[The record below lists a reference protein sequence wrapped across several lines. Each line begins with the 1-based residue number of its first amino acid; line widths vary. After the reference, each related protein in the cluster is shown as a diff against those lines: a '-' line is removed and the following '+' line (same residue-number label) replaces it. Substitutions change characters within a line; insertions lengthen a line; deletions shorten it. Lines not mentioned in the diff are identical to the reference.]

1 MGHTFKKQIETQ
13 KATLDDVREQ
23 LDDKVLD
30 QLIDEKPEHAE
41 VIEEIKTLKALLDD
55 TNIET
60 EEESKLARTALHKL
74 HRKMSDLPILNQ
86 SDIDSLSQ
94 ITNVQQDEEDDE

>member
-1 MGHTFKKQIETQ
+1 MKPK

-30 QLIDEKPEHAE
+30 QLVDEKPEHAE
-41 VIEEIKTLKALLDD
+41 VIEEIKTLKALLDE

-74 HRKMSDLPILNQ
+74 HRKMSDLPILNE
-86 SDIDSLSQ
+86 SDIDNLSQ
-94 ITNVQQDEEDDE
+94 IANVQQDDDEEEELDFQIVL